1 MYNAAPAAEGT
12 RMVRLERLRF
22 VQNERRILDEDIW
35 AGLCSARRAS
45 GVRQRANISVLLC

>member
-45 GVRQRANISVLLC
+45 GVRQRASISVLLC